1 MKAIKSHVYCSMQ
14 EARGW
19 SIIMTS
25 TAPLVAIIAN
35 KSHPLPSNNPPP
47 PVLRCV
53 SPYQPTFNARHIH
66 IAIMHPQLSDMAS
79 F

>member
-1 MKAIKSHVYCSMQ
+1 MVHYNDEHSAISGNYSKQ
-14 EARGW
+14 EPPP
-19 SIIMTS
+19 
-25 TAPLVAIIAN
+25 PLQQ
-35 KSHPLPSNNPPP
+35 PTPPPP